1 MRVLSAAVGAVLI
14 GLILF
19 ELTMQPS
26 AAERMELGLIFGL
39 MAMAMLIVV
48 WWLPRIAS
56 RNRSVRVTVAALSVA
71 SFMIVAVGT
80 VVVANR
86 MFISEHDLTLL
97 LVVFAFGVASALGF
111 ALTVSRSLTDDI
123 ERLSRSAQLVA
134 EGELDA
140 LTELDRRDEIG
151 QLGAA
156 IDQMIVRLEIVE
168 AQREADAQSQSAFF
182 AAVGHDLR
190 TPLSSLRLAIEAMQ
204 DGLAT
209 DQASFL
215 AAMEKDVAALSH
227 LVDDVFLLARLD
239 SGALDVETSMTDI
252 TEIVDEAIDVLRPVA
267 RSRGVEL
274 EVGAAGSV
282 LGIAHHE
289 SLGRVLRNVIENA
302 IRHTPEDSM
311 VSVTIVEM
319 AGDVVVEVVD
329 QGPGFDSEFLP
340 SAFDRFSRD
349 DPSRDRG
356 TGGSGL
362 GLAIARGLTVAQGGS
377 IWAESGPGGRVGI
390 RLVASQPAFS
400 PPGPTDSRRV
410 GLEAVHR

>member
-1 MRVLSAAVGAVLI
+1 M
-14 GLILF
+14 
-19 ELTMQPS
+19 MQPS
-26 AAERMELGLIFGL
+26 AAERMELGLIFGV
-39 MAMAMLIVV
+39 MAIAMAVVV

-56 RNRSVRVTVAALSVA
+56 RNRSVRVTVAALSVT
-71 SFMIVAVGT
+71 SFIIVVVST

-111 ALTVSRSLTDDI
+111 ALTVSRSLTDDLD
-123 ERLSRSAQLVA
+123 RLYRSAQLVA

-140 LTELDRRDEIG
+140 LAELDRRDEIG
-151 QLGAA
+151 QLGEA
-156 IDQMIVRLEIVE
+156 IDQMILRLETVE
-168 AQREADAQSQSAFF
+168 AQREADSQSQRAFF

-204 DGLAT
+204 DGLAA

-239 SGALDVETSMTDI
+239 SGALDVETSVTDI

-267 RSRGVEL
+267 RSKGVEL
-274 EVGAAGSV
+274 GVAATGSV
-282 LGIAHHE
+282 LAVAHHE
-289 SLGRVLRNVIENA
+289 SMGRVLRNVIENA
-302 IRHTPEDSM
+302 IRHTPKEST
-311 VSVTIVEM
+311 VSVEVVEA
-319 AGDVVVEVVD
+319 AGEVVVQVVD
-329 QGPGFDSEFLP
+329 QGAGFDPEFLP
-340 SAFDRFSRD
+340 DAFDRFSRD

-362 GLAIARGLTVAQGGS
+362 GLAIARGLVSAQGGS
-377 IWAESGPGGRVGI
+377 IWAEPGPGGRVGI
-390 RLVASQPAFS
+390 RLAAIQPESSQL
-400 PPGPTDSRRV
+400 GPSDIGRAD
-410 GLEAVHR
+410 LEAARH